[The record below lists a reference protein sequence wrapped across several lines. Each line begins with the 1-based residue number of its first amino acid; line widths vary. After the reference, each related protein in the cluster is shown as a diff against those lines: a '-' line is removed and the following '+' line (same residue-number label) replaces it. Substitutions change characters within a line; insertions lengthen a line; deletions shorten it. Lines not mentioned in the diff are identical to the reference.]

1 MIVIPAIDLLDGQV
15 VRLKKGSYDDVTVYN
30 DSPLDE
36 ARKFDDAGFSHIHIV
51 DLDGAKE
58 GRFVNLNHI
67 EEIKKKTALSIQT
80 GGGIRS
86 YEDGQKLLKKGVSR
100 IICSSL
106 VFKKPDDWK
115 RLFGESPAQVV
126 LGMDLKDGQVAY
138 GGWLETANESINS
151 FLQPMIEAGLR
162 YVLCTDI
169 ARDGMLEGVN
179 IELYQ
184 SLQAAFPQLSFIASG
199 GVASV
204 EDFKKLADI
213 DAFGVVVG
221 RAYYEN
227 RITLEEMAEF
237 NTG

>member
-1 MIVIPAIDLLDGQV
+1 MYVIPAIDLLDGQV
-15 VRLKKGSYDDVTVYN
+15 VRLKKGAYDEVTVYN
-30 DSPLDE
+30 DNPLAE
-36 ARKFDDAGFSHIHIV
+36 ARKFEDAGFSHIHIV

-58 GRFVNLNHI
+58 GRFVNLKHI
-67 EEIKKKTALSIQT
+67 KEIKKETTLSIQT

-86 YEDGQKLLKKGVSR
+86 YEDGQKLLKQGVSR

-106 VFKKPDDWK
+106 VFKSPDDWE
-115 RLFGESPAQVV
+115 RLLRESPAQIV
-126 LGMDLKDGQVAY
+126 LGMDLKDGKVAY
-138 GGWLETANESINS
+138 GGWLETADESINS

-179 IELYQ
+179 VELYQ
-184 SLQAAFPQLSFIASG
+184 SLQEAFPQLNFIASG

-204 EDFKKLADI
+204 DDFKRLADI

-227 RITLEEMAEF
+227 KITLEEMAKF
-237 NTG
+237 NTA